1 MKVIR
6 LSLLLF
12 ATIILSLSLTTS
24 LGTRLGEVDRSI
36 PCSPD
41 FSSSSQDSTDL
52 TAVLGNDITTGET
65 SVPGSNTDT
74 PCATIENDYL
84 STNAKTM
91 LEQDSSALDARPNRG
106 QPLPDFRTSC
116 KTIVEPVKISVKVAD
131 RALTGH
137 AISGLW
143 AGLIAIAGVVTK
155 QQSERP
161 ATSSLTIKKSRLRI
175 TTDTV
180 SFRIDSSLRANLEDE
195 AKKNRT
201 SLNTLVSQVLSRY
214 ADWWRY
220 AGRLGLIPVSKDL
233 LRDVFKS
240 LDKPEL
246 EDLGK
251 RFAETSGREHVL
263 YLFQQVSLGTILQ
276 FLDLWSSHFDAYE
289 HRYDGKMHFYTVH
302 HDVNLNF
309 SIFVKE
315 FVSTMIMGTVPR
327 TVRFETVAPNSV
339 TFSFEG

>member
-1 MKVIR
+1 MKIIAF
-6 LSLLLF
+6 SLILF
-12 ATIILSLSLTTS
+12 ATILLPLSLTIYPVPMVSEPRPFVPNS
-24 LGTRLGEVDRSI
+24 LR
-36 PCSPD
+36 
-41 FSSSSQDSTDL
+41 SSSSQDSTDL
-52 TAVLGNDITTGET
+52 TPASRDDITTSEDLGAV
-65 SVPGSNTDT
+65 SSSDVPY
-74 PCATIENDYL
+74 ATIENDCL
-84 STNAKTM
+84 SPNARTM
-91 LEQDSSALDARPNRG
+91 LERDSTGLLAQPNLGQSLLEFRTTCTMIVGLPKMSVDALDG
-106 QPLPDFRTSC
+106 
-116 KTIVEPVKISVKVAD
+116 V
-131 RALTGH
+131 LTQH
-137 AISGLW
+137 WISGLW
-143 AGLIAIAGVVTK
+143 TGLFAIFGVLTK
-155 QQSERP
+155 EQSERSS
-161 ATSSLTIKKSRLRI
+161 TSSPTFKKSKPRM

-180 SFRIDSSLRANLEDE
+180 SFRIDSSLRANLEEE
-195 AKKNRT
+195 AKKNQT
-201 SLNTLVSQVLSRY
+201 SLNTLVSQILSRY

-246 EDLGK
+246 EDLGR

-263 YLFQQVSLGTILQ
+263 YLYQQVSLGTILQ

-327 TVRFETVAPNSV
+327 TVRFETVGPNSV

>member
-1 MKVIR
+1 MKVIL
-6 LSLLLF
+6 LSVLLF
-12 ATIILSLSLTTS
+12 ASIILTLSITS
-24 LGTRLGEVDRSI
+24 LGPAI
-36 PCSPD
+36 P
-41 FSSSSQDSTDL
+41 
-52 TAVLGNDITTGET
+52 
-65 SVPGSNTDT
+65 
-74 PCATIENDYL
+74 
-84 STNAKTM
+84 
-91 LEQDSSALDARPNRG
+91 
-106 QPLPDFRTSC
+106 
-116 KTIVEPVKISVKVAD
+116 
-131 RALTGH
+131 
-137 AISGLW
+137 GLW
-143 AGLIAIAGVVTK
+143 AGLIPILGVVAK
-155 QQSERP
+155 QQSERSS
-161 ATSSLTIKKSRLRI
+161 TSSPTFKKSRSRN

-180 SFRIDSSLRANLEDE
+180 SFRIDSNLRASLEEE

-201 SLNTLVSQVLSRY
+201 SLNTLVSQILFRY
-214 ADWWRY
+214 EDWGRY

-246 EDLGK
+246 EDLGR

-263 YLFQQVSLGTILQ
+263 YLFQQLSLGTVIQ

-289 HRYDGKMHFYTVH
+289 HRYDRKMHFYTIH

-309 SIFVKE
+309 STFVKE

>member
-1 MKVIR
+1 MHY
-6 LSLLLF
+6 
-12 ATIILSLSLTTS
+12 
-24 LGTRLGEVDRSI
+24 GG
-36 PCSPD
+36 PD
-41 FSSSSQDSTDL
+41 SVL
-52 TAVLGNDITTGET
+52 AVLAKQESGPT
-65 SVPGSNTDT
+65 S
-74 PCATIENDYL
+74 
-84 STNAKTM
+84 
-91 LEQDSSALDARPNRG
+91 
-106 QPLPDFRTSC
+106 
-116 KTIVEPVKISVKVAD
+116 
-131 RALTGH
+131 
-137 AISGLW
+137 
-143 AGLIAIAGVVTK
+143 
-155 QQSERP
+155 
-161 ATSSLTIKKSRLRI
+161 TSSPRFKKSNQRI

-180 SFRIDSSLRANLEDE
+180 SFRIDSNLGANLEEE

-201 SLNTLVSQVLSRY
+201 SLNTLVSQILFRY
-214 ADWWRY
+214 TDWWRY

-246 EDLGK
+246 EELGK

-263 YLFQQVSLGTILQ
+263 YLFQQLSLGTVLQ

-289 HRYDGKMHFYTVH
+289 HRSNGKMHFSTLH

-327 TVRFETVAPNSV
+327 TVRFEIVAPNSV

>member
-1 MKVIR
+1 MKVAN
-6 LSLLLF
+6 LSLVFIFTVMLPLLL
-12 ATIILSLSLTTS
+12 ANSLEPKVTQPSLYITNAAGLYPTS
-24 LGTRLGEVDRSI
+24 E
-36 PCSPD
+36 
-41 FSSSSQDSTDL
+41 DSTVHSARSGADP
-52 TAVLGNDITTGET
+52 TVGDT
-65 SVPGSNTDT
+65 SAAGGSSDSQ
-74 PCATIENDYL
+74 CVGLEDDYL
-84 STNAKTM
+84 S
-91 LEQDSSALDARPNRG
+91 LDGQKVSEPGHQVLSVGPNRG
-106 QPLPDFRTSC
+106 SLLDFQTLC
-116 KTIVEPVKISVKVAD
+116 TVIVEPVKGPLVFD
-131 RALTGH
+131 NGRTGH
-137 AISGLW
+137 VISGFW
-143 AGLIAIAGVVTK
+143 AGLIPIFGVVTNR
-155 QQSERP
+155 QSERSS
-161 ATSSLTIKKSRLRI
+161 TSSPTFRKSRPRL

-180 SFRIDSSLRANLEDE
+180 SFRIDSSLRENLEEE

-201 SLNTLVSQVLSRY
+201 SLNTLVSQILFRY

-220 AGRLGLIPVSKDL
+220 VGRLGLIPVSKDL

-246 EDLGK
+246 EELGR

-263 YLFQQVSLGTILQ
+263 YLFQQLSLGTVLQ

-289 HRYDGKMHFYTVH
+289 HRYDGRMHFYTVH

-327 TVRFETVAPNSV
+327 TVKFETVAPNSV

>member
-1 MKVIR
+1 MKVVP
-6 LSLLLF
+6 LSVLLF
-12 ATIILSLSLTTS
+12 ASITLTLSITS
-24 LGTRLGEVDRSI
+24 LEPAILGLL
-36 PCSPD
+36 PG
-41 FSSSSQDSTDL
+41 L
-52 TAVLGNDITTGET
+52 
-65 SVPGSNTDT
+65 VP
-74 PCATIENDYL
+74 IL
-84 STNAKTM
+84 
-91 LEQDSSALDARPNRG
+91 
-106 QPLPDFRTSC
+106 
-116 KTIVEPVKISVKVAD
+116 
-131 RALTGH
+131 
-137 AISGLW
+137 
-143 AGLIAIAGVVTK
+143 GVVTK
-155 QQSERP
+155 QQSER
-161 ATSSLTIKKSRLRI
+161 SSAFTPTFKKSRQRI

-180 SFRIDSSLRANLEDE
+180 SFRIDSNLRESLEEE

-220 AGRLGLIPVSKDL
+220 AGKLGLIPVSKDL

-246 EDLGK
+246 EELGT

-263 YLFQQVSLGTILQ
+263 YLFQQVSLGTVIQ

-289 HRYDGKMHFYTVH
+289 HRYDGTMHFYTVH

>member
-1 MKVIR
+1 
-6 LSLLLF
+6 
-12 ATIILSLSLTTS
+12 
-24 LGTRLGEVDRSI
+24 
-36 PCSPD
+36 
-41 FSSSSQDSTDL
+41 
-52 TAVLGNDITTGET
+52 
-65 SVPGSNTDT
+65 
-74 PCATIENDYL
+74 
-84 STNAKTM
+84 M
-91 LEQDSSALDARPNRG
+91 LEQDSSALDARPNQG
-106 QPLPDFRTSC
+106 QPLLDFRTSC
-116 KTIVEPVKISVKVAD
+116 KMIVEPVKISVKVAD

-201 SLNTLVSQVLSRY
+201 SLNTLVSQILSRY

-327 TVRFETVAPNSV
+327 TVRFETVGPNSV

>member
-1 MKVIR
+1 M
-6 LSLLLF
+6 S
-12 ATIILSLSLTTS
+12 
-24 LGTRLGEVDRSI
+24 VD
-36 PCSPD
+36 
-41 FSSSSQDSTDL
+41 
-52 TAVLGNDITTGET
+52 
-65 SVPGSNTDT
+65 
-74 PCATIENDYL
+74 
-84 STNAKTM
+84 
-91 LEQDSSALDARPNRG
+91 ALDG
-106 QPLPDFRTSC
+106 
-116 KTIVEPVKISVKVAD
+116 V
-131 RALTGH
+131 LTQH
-137 AISGLW
+137 SISGLW
-143 AGLIAIAGVVTK
+143 AGLFAILGVLTK
-155 QQSERP
+155 EQSERSS
-161 ATSSLTIKKSRLRI
+161 TSSPTFKKSKPRM

-180 SFRIDSSLRANLEDE
+180 SFRIDSSLRANLEAE
-195 AKKNRT
+195 AVKNRT
-201 SLNTLVSQVLSRY
+201 SLNTLVSQILSRY

-220 AGRLGLIPVSKDL
+220 AGKLGLIPVSKDL

-246 EDLGK
+246 EDLGR

-263 YLFQQVSLGTILQ
+263 YLYQQVSLGTILQ

-327 TVRFETVAPNSV
+327 TVRFETVGPNSV

>member
-1 MKVIR
+1 MKIIAF
-6 LSLLLF
+6 SLILF
-12 ATIILSLSLTTS
+12 ATILLPLSLTIYPVPMVSEPRPFVPNS
-24 LGTRLGEVDRSI
+24 LR
-36 PCSPD
+36 
-41 FSSSSQDSTDL
+41 SSSSQDSTDL
-52 TAVLGNDITTGET
+52 TPASRDDITTSEDLGAV
-65 SVPGSNTDT
+65 SSSDVPY
-74 PCATIENDYL
+74 ATIENDCL
-84 STNAKTM
+84 SPNARTM
-91 LEQDSSALDARPNRG
+91 LEQDSSGLLARPNLG
-106 QPLPDFRTSC
+106 QSLLEFRTTC
-116 KTIVEPVKISVKVAD
+116 TMIVGLPKMSVD
-131 RALTGH
+131 ALDGVLTQH
-137 AISGLW
+137 WISGLW
-143 AGLIAIAGVVTK
+143 TGLFAIFGVLTK
-155 QQSERP
+155 EQSERSS
-161 ATSSLTIKKSRLRI
+161 TSSPTFKKSKPRM

-180 SFRIDSSLRANLEDE
+180 SFRIDSSLRANLEEE
-195 AKKNRT
+195 AKKNQT
-201 SLNTLVSQVLSRY
+201 SLNTLVSQILSRY

-246 EDLGK
+246 EDLGR

-263 YLFQQVSLGTILQ
+263 YLYQQVSLGTILQ

-327 TVRFETVAPNSV
+327 TVRFETVGPNSV

>member
-1 MKVIR
+1 MNVTH
-6 LSLLLF
+6 LSLLFL
-12 ATIILSLSLTTS
+12 ATVVLPLLLASSLELRVTHLSLLITNPVGFYSASEDSAVQSAVSGDDLSVDSAIAAGWSSDTQSASWSGDLSLNGRDT
-24 LGTRLGEVDRSI
+24 LDRDRSI
-36 PCSPD
+36 FSVSPTRGELLLD
-41 FSSSSQDSTDL
+41 FPSSCIVNA
-52 TAVLGNDITTGET
+52 TAANLSIVLGTARTG
-65 SVPGSNTDT
+65 
-74 PCATIENDYL
+74 
-84 STNAKTM
+84 
-91 LEQDSSALDARPNRG
+91 R
-106 QPLPDFRTSC
+106 
-116 KTIVEPVKISVKVAD
+116 
-131 RALTGH
+131 
-137 AISGLW
+137 AISGFW
-143 AGLIAIAGVVTK
+143 ISLIGIFGILTNK
-155 QQSERP
+155 QSERSS
-161 ATSSLTIKKSRLRI
+161 TSPPTFKKSRPRL

-180 SFRIDSSLRANLEDE
+180 SFRIDSNLRDTLEEE

-201 SLNTLVSQVLSRY
+201 SLNTLVSQILFRY

-246 EDLGK
+246 EDLGR

-263 YLFQQVSLGTILQ
+263 YLYQQISLGTILQ

-315 FVSTMIMGTVPR
+315 FVSTMILGTVPR
-327 TVRFETVAPNSV
+327 TVRFETVAANSV

>member
-6 LSLLLF
+6 LSLFLF

-24 LGTRLGEVDRSI
+24 LNTRLGEVDRSI
-36 PCSPD
+36 PYSPD
-41 FSSSSQDSTDL
+41 FPSSSQDSTDL
-52 TAVLGNDITTGET
+52 TPVLGNDITTSET
-65 SVPGSNTDT
+65 SVPRSNTDT
-74 PCATIENDYL
+74 PCATIESEM
-84 STNAKTM
+84 STKARTM
-91 LEQDSSALDARPNRG
+91 LEQDSSALVARPNRA
-106 QPLPDFRTSC
+106 QPLLDFRTSC
-116 KTIVEPVKISVKVAD
+116 KMIVEPVKIRVKVTD
-131 RALTGH
+131 RALAGQ
-137 AISGLW
+137 AIPGLW
-143 AGLIAIAGVVTK
+143 AGLIAIAGVLTK
-155 QQSERP
+155 QQSERSS
-161 ATSSLTIKKSRLRI
+161 TSPPTFKKSRLRI

-214 ADWWRY
+214 TDWWRY

-246 EDLGK
+246 EDLGR